1 MSEPVQ
7 IDLEV
12 AVVSRRSVP
21 STTAR
26 RAPLRLGVLVVACAL
41 GWASTASA
49 RAPAQPPSDEELL
62 HQAVHACRSVGSKH
76 REEVDTA
83 LLAQLLELERQHGVP
98 EAYRGMTLA
107 KACIE
112 TGYRAASRG
121 DCKDGSC
128 RAVGMIQLWPWTEK
142 YGVDRTDPVA
152 SVRFLLERVRAGME
166 GGRLRK
172 ICGAAARTDL
182 DAYRLAWLRINRG
195 PLQGGVQRCA
205 GTPKGL
211 KRLRQWQRN
220 IARNRADA
228 VRQELLAARAAKRA
242 ELLAARAAKRAEQQA
257 AQAERRE
264 RLRAAQAEK
273 RSQRALRRPGGAG
286 NPRLPQR

>member
-1 MSEPVQ
+1 MSEATK
-7 IDLEV
+7 LASEV
-12 AVVSRRSVP
+12 AAIADRSANRAKVHATKRRVWAV
-21 STTAR
+21 TLCAT
-26 RAPLRLGVLVVACAL
+26 LGI
-41 GWASTASA
+41 ASLAAA
-49 RAPAQPPSDEELL
+49 RAPATPPTDEELL
-62 HQAVHACRSVGSKH
+62 HQAVNACRSVGRKH
-76 REEVDTA
+76 REGVDTA

-112 TGYRAASRG
+112 TGYRATSRG

-152 SVRFLLERVRAGME
+152 SVRFLLERAQAGMD

-172 ICGAAARTDL
+172 ICGASARSDL

-220 IARNRADA
+220 IARNRAEV
-228 VRQELLAARAAKRA
+228 VRQERLAARAAKRA
-242 ELLAARAAKRAEQQA
+242 LWLAARA
-257 AQAERRE
+257 ER
-264 RLRAAQAEK
+264 

-286 NPRLPQR
+286 TVRLPQR